1 MPAKATDKL
10 EKVYYFQLLSKL
22 VPCSNA
28 PQLRRR
34 SSLLLPSVRRCY
46 RRLLILM
53 WLHGMPSED
62 RGERL
67 QIMLNQDELR
77 ALENWRFEKRMPSR
91 AAAVRELLRRGLAAE
106 GFDLAGEGVQSKQFG
121 IVDKGGADASSDEDA

>member
-1 MPAKATDKL
+1 MPAD
-10 EKVYYFQLLSKL
+10 E
-22 VPCSNA
+22 
-28 PQLRRR
+28 
-34 SSLLLPSVRRCY
+34 
-46 RRLLILM
+46 
-53 WLHGMPSED
+53 

-77 ALENWRFEKRMPSR
+77 ALEDWRFAKRMPSR

-121 IVDKGGADASSDEDA
+121 IVDNSGAQASSPDEEA